1 MAAVNQNSGKKHCQV
16 LLAVLIL
23 LVYCASNILDYD
35 SGSFEVK
42 SKSATPPPKKQQP
55 YYPIEPG
62 KYFSYISRA
71 KLCGNASEILHPI
84 NFIQHFLIFDLFSS
98 KDLNSKKNREIVV
111 VDFKKELALRW
122 ILSLCRVKC
131 MYY

>member
-1 MAAVNQNSGKKHCQV
+1 MAAVNQNKQASGKKHCQV

-23 LVYCASNILDYD
+23 LIYCASNILDYD

-62 KYFSYISRA
+62 KIFYHISRLGQNFVETHLKSYIYLISY
-71 KLCGNASEILHPI
+71 NI
-84 NFIQHFLIFDLFSS
+84 FWFFLSI
-98 KDLNSKKNREIVV
+98 
-111 VDFKKELALRW
+111 
-122 ILSLCRVKC
+122 
-131 MYY
+131 

>member
-35 SGSFEVK
+35 SVGFEVK

-62 KYFSYISRA
+62 EYFPPSFIYSWSISH
-71 KLCGNASEILHPI
+71 ILEHE
-84 NFIQHFLIFDLFSS
+84 FFCLGS
-98 KDLNSKKNREIVV
+98 
-111 VDFKKELALRW
+111 
-122 ILSLCRVKC
+122 
-131 MYY
+131 

>member
-42 SKSATPPPKKQQP
+42 SRSATPPPKKQQP

-62 KYFSYISRA
+62 KYFSYSQV
-71 KLCGNASEILHPI
+71 PI
-84 NFIQHFLIFDLFSS
+84 
-98 KDLNSKKNREIVV
+98 K
-111 VDFKKELALRW
+111 
-122 ILSLCRVKC
+122 RVGPNKRVGWVF
-131 MYY
+131 

>member
-62 KYFSYISRA
+62 KYFSYISRWGQNFVETHL
-71 KLCGNASEILHPI
+71 KFYIPLIL
-84 NFIQHFLIFDLFSS
+84 
-98 KDLNSKKNREIVV
+98 
-111 VDFKKELALRW
+111 
-122 ILSLCRVKC
+122 
-131 MYY
+131 

>member
-42 SKSATPPPKKQQP
+42 SRSATPPPKKQQP

-62 KYFSYISRA
+62 KYF
-71 KLCGNASEILHPI
+71 
-84 NFIQHFLIFDLFSS
+84 FLIFQNLGQNFVETRES
-98 KDLNSKKNREIVV
+98 KRRGKKYDIYT
-111 VDFKKELALRW
+111 LT
-122 ILSLCRVKC
+122 CR
-131 MYY
+131 